1 MSKQYEQLAAGVV
14 KGVGGPE
21 NITAARHCQT
31 RLRFNLADYGKAD
44 KAALNALDGVAQV
57 VESGGMLQVVI
68 GLHVKDVF
76 EEVEKLLPSK
86 GGHAC

>member
-44 KAALNALDGVAQV
+44 KAALNALDGVAR
-57 VESGGMLQVVI
+57 GG
-68 GLHVKDVF
+68 
-76 EEVEKLLPSK
+76 ERRNAP
-86 GGHAC
+86 GGHRPPCEGRF